1 MMDINSDMGEI
12 NRLLD
17 DGTYEKLMEYVTSIN
32 VACGGHA
39 GDETMMAAMVA
50 LAKEKGVNV
59 GAHPSYPDRENFGR
73 NDMNMDANELLDS
86 VRDQIQLL
94 VDIGTNNGV
103 NLSHVKAHGALYN
116 RAVIDE
122 DIAQTIGEAIIQV
135 DPLLKVM
142 GLAGSKMLSVF
153 DGLGLDTM
161 AEAFADRSYESD
173 GTLRNRKY
181 DDALITDPNKAALQ
195 AKNMVEST
203 VISFEGKAIEMNAQ
217 TICIHSDT
225 PNAVAIA
232 EAVREEI
239 KRGGEKSN
247 YI

>member
-39 GDETMMAAMVA
+39 GDETMMAAMVV

-181 DDALITDPNKAALQ
+181 DDALITDPDKAAFQ
-195 AKNMVEST
+195 AKNMVEGT

-239 KRGGEKSN
+239 KRGGEK
-247 YI
+247 

>member
-39 GDETMMAAMVA
+39 GDETMMAAMVV

-94 VDIGTNNGV
+94 ADIGTNNGV

-239 KRGGEKSN
+239 KRGEKSN

>member
-17 DGTYEKLMEYVTSIN
+17 DGTYEKLMNYVTSIN
-32 VACGGHA
+32 LACGGHA
-39 GDETMMAAMVA
+39 GDETMMTAMVA

-59 GAHPSYPDRENFGR
+59 GAHPSYPDKENFGR
-73 NDMNMDANELLDS
+73 IDIDMDQNELLDS

-94 VDIGTNNGV
+94 VDIGAENGV
-103 NLSHVKAHGALYN
+103 ELTHVKPHGALYN
-116 RAVIDE
+116 RAVNDE
-122 DIAQTIGEAIIQV
+122 GVAQTIGKAIMQV
-135 DPLLKVM
+135 NPSLKVM
-142 GLAGSKMLSVF
+142 GLAGSNMLTVF
-153 DGLGLDTM
+153 KTLGLEPVG
-161 AEAFADRSYESD
+161 EAFADRSYESD

-181 DDALITDPNKAALQ
+181 DDALITDPDKAAFQ
-195 AKNMVEST
+195 AKNMVEGT

-239 KRGGEKSN
+239 N
-247 YI
+247 

>member
-17 DGTYEKLMEYVTSIN
+17 DGTYEKLMNYVTSIN
-32 VACGGHA
+32 LACGGHA
-39 GDETMMAAMVA
+39 GDETMMTAMVA

-59 GAHPSYPDRENFGR
+59 GAHPSYPDKENFGR
-73 NDMNMDANELLDS
+73 IDMDMDQNELLDS

-94 VDIGTNNGV
+94 VDIGAENGV
-103 NLSHVKAHGALYN
+103 ELTHVKPHGALYN
-116 RAVIDE
+116 RAVNDE
-122 DIAQTIGEAIIQV
+122 GVAQTIGKAIMQV
-135 DPLLKVM
+135 NPSLKVM
-142 GLAGSKMLSVF
+142 GLAGSNMLTVF
-153 DGLGLDTM
+153 KTLGLEPVG
-161 AEAFADRSYESD
+161 EAFADRSYESD

-181 DDALITDPNKAALQ
+181 DDALITDPDKAAFQ
-195 AKNMVEST
+195 AKNMVEGT
-203 VISFEGKAIEMNAQ
+203 VISFEGKVIEMNAQ

-239 KRGGEKSN
+239 N
-247 YI
+247 

>member
-181 DDALITDPNKAALQ
+181 DDALITDSNKAALQ

-239 KRGGEKSN
+239 KRGGEK
-247 YI
+247 

>member
-17 DGTYEKLMEYVTSIN
+17 DGTYEKLMNYVTSIN
-32 VACGGHA
+32 LACGGHA

-50 LAKEKGVNV
+50 LAKDKGVNV
-59 GAHPSYPDRENFGR
+59 GAHPSYPDKENFGR
-73 NDMNMDANELLDS
+73 IDIDMDQNELLDS

-94 VDIGTNNGV
+94 VDIGAENGV
-103 NLSHVKAHGALYN
+103 ELTHVKPHGALYN
-116 RAVIDE
+116 RAVNDE
-122 DIAQTIGEAIIQV
+122 GVAQTIGKAIMQV
-135 DPLLKVM
+135 NPSLKVM
-142 GLAGSKMLSVF
+142 GLAGSNMLTVF
-153 DGLGLDTM
+153 KTLGLEPVG
-161 AEAFADRSYESD
+161 EAFADRSYESD

-181 DDALITDPNKAALQ
+181 DDALITDPDKAAFQ
-195 AKNMVEST
+195 AKNMVEGT
-203 VISFEGKAIEMNAQ
+203 VISFEGKVIEMNAQ

-239 KRGGEKSN
+239 N
-247 YI
+247 

>member
-239 KRGGEKSN
+239 KGGWGEK
-247 YI
+247 

>member
-94 VDIGTNNGV
+94 VDIGTNNRV

-122 DIAQTIGEAIIQV
+122 DIAKTIGQAIIQV

-239 KRGGEKSN
+239 KRGGEK
-247 YI
+247 

>member
-39 GDETMMAAMVA
+39 GDETMMAAMVV

-153 DGLGLDTM
+153 DSLGLDTM

-239 KRGGEKSN
+239 KKGENSN

>member
-1 MMDINSDMGEI
+1 MMDVNSDMGEI
-12 NRLLD
+12 NRLLG

-50 LAKEKGVNV
+50 LAKEKGVNI

-73 NDMNMDANELLDS
+73 IDMNMDANELLDT

-122 DIAQTIGEAIIQV
+122 EIAQTIGEAIIQV

-195 AKNMVEST
+195 AKNMVEGT
-203 VISFEGKAIEMNAQ
+203 VISFEGKVIEMNTQ

-232 EAVREEI
+232 EAVKEEI
-239 KRGGEKSN
+239 KGGE
-247 YI
+247 

>member
-17 DGTYEKLMEYVTSIN
+17 DGTYEKLMNYVTSIN
-32 VACGGHA
+32 LACGGHA
-39 GDETMMAAMVA
+39 GDGTMMAAMVE
-50 LAKEKGVNV
+50 LAKDKGVNV
-59 GAHPSYPDRENFGR
+59 GAHPSYPDKENFGR
-73 NDMNMDANELLDS
+73 IDIDMDQNELLDS

-94 VDIGTNNGV
+94 VDIGAENGV
-103 NLSHVKAHGALYN
+103 ELTHVKPHGALYN
-116 RAVIDE
+116 RAVNDE
-122 DIAQTIGEAIIQV
+122 GVAQTIGKAIMQV
-135 DPLLKVM
+135 NPSLKVM
-142 GLAGSKMLSVF
+142 GLAGSNMLTVF
-153 DGLGLDTM
+153 KTLGLEPVG
-161 AEAFADRSYESD
+161 EAFADRSYESD

-181 DDALITDPNKAALQ
+181 DDALITDPDKAAFQ
-195 AKNMVEST
+195 AKNMVEGT

-239 KRGGEKSN
+239 N
-247 YI
+247 

>member
-17 DGTYEKLMEYVTSIN
+17 DGTYEKLMNYVTSIN

-59 GAHPSYPDRENFGR
+59 GAHPSYPDKENFGR
-73 NDMNMDANELLDS
+73 IDMDMDQNELLHS

-94 VDIGTNNGV
+94 VDIGAENSVELT
-103 NLSHVKAHGALYN
+103 HVKPHGALYN
-116 RAVIDE
+116 RAVNDE
-122 DIAQTIGEAIIQV
+122 GVAQTIGKAIIQV
-135 DPLLKVM
+135 DSSLKVM
-142 GLAGSKMLSVF
+142 GLAGSKMLTVF
-153 DGLGLDTM
+153 KALGLDTM
-161 AEAFADRSYESD
+161 GEAFADRSYELD
-173 GTLRNRKY
+173 GTLRDRKY
-181 DDALITDPNKAALQ
+181 DDALITDPDKAAIQ
-195 AKNMVEST
+195 VKNMMEDT
-203 VISFEGKAIEMNAQ
+203 VISFEGRAIEMNAQ

-239 KRGGEKSN
+239 KRG
-247 YI
+247 

>member
-39 GDETMMAAMVA
+39 GDETMMAAMVV

-59 GAHPSYPDRENFGR
+59 GAHPSYPDREHFGR

-239 KRGGEKSN
+239 KRGEKSN

>member
-39 GDETMMAAMVA
+39 GDETMMAAMVV

-122 DIAQTIGEAIIQV
+122 DIAKTIGQAIIQV

-239 KRGGEKSN
+239 KRGGEK
-247 YI
+247 

>member
-17 DGTYEKLMEYVTSIN
+17 DGTYEKLMNYVTSIN

-39 GDETMMAAMVA
+39 GEETMMASMVT
-50 LAKEKGVNV
+50 LAKDKGVNV
-59 GAHPSYPDRENFGR
+59 GAHPSYPDKENFGR
-73 NDMNMDANELLDS
+73 IDMDMDQNELLDS

-94 VDIGTNNGV
+94 VDIGAENGV
-103 NLSHVKAHGALYN
+103 ELTHVKPHGALYN
-116 RAVIDE
+116 RAVNDE
-122 DIAQTIGEAIIQV
+122 GVAQTIGKAIMQV
-135 DPLLKVM
+135 NPSLKVM
-142 GLAGSKMLSVF
+142 GLAGSKMLTVF
-153 DGLGLDTM
+153 KTLGLEPVG
-161 AEAFADRSYESD
+161 EAFADRSYESD

-181 DDALITDPNKAALQ
+181 DDALITDPDKAAFQ
-195 AKNMVEST
+195 AKNMAEGT

-239 KRGGEKSN
+239 N
-247 YI
+247 

>member
-181 DDALITDPNKAALQ
+181 DDALITDPDKAALQ

-239 KRGGEKSN
+239 KGGEKSN

>member
-50 LAKEKGVNV
+50 LAKEKDVNV

-73 NDMNMDANELLDS
+73 IDMNMDANELLDT

-239 KRGGEKSN
+239 KRGGEK
-247 YI
+247 

>member
-39 GDETMMAAMVA
+39 GDETMMAAMAA
-50 LAKEKGVNV
+50 LTKDKGVNV
-59 GAHPSYPDRENFGR
+59 GAHPSYPDKENFGR
-73 NDMNMDANELLDS
+73 IDMDMDQNELLDS

-94 VDIGTNNGV
+94 VDIGAENGV
-103 NLSHVKAHGALYN
+103 ELTHVKPHGALYN
-116 RAVIDE
+116 RAVNDE
-122 DIAQTIGEAIIQV
+122 GVAQTIGKAIMQV
-135 DPLLKVM
+135 DPSLKVM
-142 GLAGSKMLSVF
+142 GLAGSKMLTVF
-153 DGLGLDTM
+153 KALGLEPVG
-161 AEAFADRSYESD
+161 EAFADRSYESD

-181 DDALITDPNKAALQ
+181 DDALITDPDKAAFQ
-195 AKNMVEST
+195 AKNMVEGT
-203 VISFEGKAIEMNAQ
+203 VISFEGKVIEMNAQ

-239 KRGGEKSN
+239 N
-247 YI
+247 

>member
-17 DGTYEKLMEYVTSIN
+17 DGTYEKLMNYVTSIN

-39 GDETMMAAMVA
+39 GDETMMAAMVD
-50 LAKEKGVNV
+50 LAKDKGVNV
-59 GAHPSYPDRENFGR
+59 GAHPSYPDKENFGR
-73 NDMNMDANELLDS
+73 IDIDMDQNELLDS

-94 VDIGTNNGV
+94 VDIGAENGV
-103 NLSHVKAHGALYN
+103 ELTHVKPHGALYN
-116 RAVIDE
+116 RAVNDE
-122 DIAQTIGEAIIQV
+122 DVAQTIGKAIMQV
-135 DPLLKVM
+135 DPSLKVM
-142 GLAGSKMLSVF
+142 GLAGSKMLTVF
-153 DGLGLDTM
+153 KALGLEPVG
-161 AEAFADRSYESD
+161 EAFADRSYESD

-181 DDALITDPNKAALQ
+181 DDALITDPDKAAFQ
-195 AKNMVEST
+195 AKNMVEGT
-203 VISFEGKAIEMNAQ
+203 VISFEGKVIEMNAQ

-239 KRGGEKSN
+239 N
-247 YI
+247 

>member
-17 DGTYEKLMEYVTSIN
+17 DGTYEKLMNYVTSIN

-39 GDETMMAAMVA
+39 GDETMMAAMVD
-50 LAKEKGVNV
+50 LAKDKGVNV
-59 GAHPSYPDRENFGR
+59 GAHPSYPDKENFGR
-73 NDMNMDANELLDS
+73 IDIDMNQNELLDS

-94 VDIGTNNGV
+94 LDIGAENGV
-103 NLSHVKAHGALYN
+103 ELTHVKPHGALYN
-116 RAVIDE
+116 RAVNDE
-122 DIAQTIGEAIIQV
+122 GVAKTIGKAIMQV
-135 DPLLKVM
+135 DPSLKVM
-142 GLAGSKMLSVF
+142 GLAGSKMLTVF
-153 DGLGLDTM
+153 KTLGLEPVG
-161 AEAFADRSYESD
+161 EAFADRSYESD

-181 DDALITDPNKAALQ
+181 DDALITDPDKAAFQ
-195 AKNMVEST
+195 AKNMVEGT
-203 VISFEGKAIEMNAQ
+203 VISFEGKVIEMNAQ

-239 KRGGEKSN
+239 N
-247 YI
+247 

>member
-17 DGTYEKLMEYVTSIN
+17 DGTYEKLMNYVTSIN
-32 VACGGHA
+32 LACGGHA

-50 LAKEKGVNV
+50 LAKDKGVNV
-59 GAHPSYPDRENFGR
+59 GAHPSYPDKENFGR
-73 NDMNMDANELLDS
+73 IDIDMDQNELLDS

-94 VDIGTNNGV
+94 VDIGAENGV
-103 NLSHVKAHGALYN
+103 ELTHVKPHGALYN
-116 RAVIDE
+116 RAVNDE
-122 DIAQTIGEAIIQV
+122 GVAQTIGKAIMQV
-135 DPLLKVM
+135 NPSLKVM
-142 GLAGSKMLSVF
+142 GLAGSKMLTVF
-153 DGLGLDTM
+153 KTLGLEPVG
-161 AEAFADRSYESD
+161 EAFADRSYESD

-181 DDALITDPNKAALQ
+181 DDALITDPDKAAFQ
-195 AKNMVEST
+195 AKNMVEGT
-203 VISFEGKAIEMNAQ
+203 VISFEGKVIEMNAQ

-239 KRGGEKSN
+239 N
-247 YI
+247 

>member
-17 DGTYEKLMEYVTSIN
+17 DGTYEKLMNYVTSIN

-50 LAKEKGVNV
+50 LAKDKGVNV
-59 GAHPSYPDRENFGR
+59 GAHPSYPDKENFGR
-73 NDMNMDANELLDS
+73 IDMDMDQNELLDS

-94 VDIGTNNGV
+94 VDIGAENGV
-103 NLSHVKAHGALYN
+103 ELTHVKPHGALYN
-116 RAVIDE
+116 RAVNDE
-122 DIAQTIGEAIIQV
+122 GVAQTIGKAIMQV
-135 DPLLKVM
+135 NPSLKVM
-142 GLAGSKMLSVF
+142 GLAGSNMLTVF
-153 DGLGLDTM
+153 KTLGLESVG
-161 AEAFADRSYESD
+161 EAFADRSYESD

-181 DDALITDPNKAALQ
+181 DDALITDPDKAAFQ
-195 AKNMVEST
+195 AKNMVEGT
-203 VISFEGKAIEMNAQ
+203 VISFEGKVIEMNAQ

-239 KRGGEKSN
+239 N
-247 YI
+247 

>member
-239 KRGGEKSN
+239 KRGGEK
-247 YI
+247 

>member
-17 DGTYEKLMEYVTSIN
+17 DGTYEKLMNYVTCIN

-50 LAKEKGVNV
+50 LAKDKGVNV
-59 GAHPSYPDRENFGR
+59 GAHPSYPDKENFGR
-73 NDMNMDANELLDS
+73 IDMDMDQNELLDS

-94 VDIGTNNGV
+94 VDIGAENGV
-103 NLSHVKAHGALYN
+103 ELTHVKPHGALYN
-116 RAVIDE
+116 RAVNDE
-122 DIAQTIGEAIIQV
+122 GVAQTIGKAIMQV
-135 DPLLKVM
+135 NPSLKVM
-142 GLAGSKMLSVF
+142 GLAGSNMLTVF
-153 DGLGLDTM
+153 KTLGLEPVG
-161 AEAFADRSYESD
+161 EAFADRSYESD

-181 DDALITDPNKAALQ
+181 DDALITDPDKAAFQ
-195 AKNMVEST
+195 AKNMVEGT

-239 KRGGEKSN
+239 N
-247 YI
+247 